1 MFTDN
6 KYRFTLQWGIGSE
19 EKVLAGQLLE
29 KLGNKK
35 SEFVIMAVAE
45 YIRTHPEVA
54 VPENKI
60 SINIQPTQTNA
71 QLMAMVKDMAKAAV
85 EELMAGMTV
94 TTVPSAA
101 GNSGPSPEDLAA
113 MLDNLDVFK

>member
-6 KYRFTLQWGIGSE
+6 KFRFTLQWGIESE
-19 EKVLAGQLLE
+19 ERLVAGQLLE

-35 SEFVIMAVAE
+35 SEFVIMAVSE
-45 YIRTHPEVA
+45 YIRAHPEVA
-54 VPENKI
+54 VPESKV
-60 SINIQPTQTNA
+60 SITVQLTQTNA
-71 QLMAMVKDMAKAAV
+71 QLMDMVKGMAKAAV

-94 TTVPSAA
+94 TPVLSAS